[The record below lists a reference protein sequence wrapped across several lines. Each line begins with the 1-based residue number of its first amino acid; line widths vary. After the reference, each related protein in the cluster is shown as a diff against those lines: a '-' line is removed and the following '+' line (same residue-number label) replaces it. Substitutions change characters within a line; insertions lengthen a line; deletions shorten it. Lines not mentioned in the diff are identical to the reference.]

1 MTTSEQVGGQR
12 ASPPRRRLGLTLLF
26 LLALGTLISLGVW
39 QLQRLGWKQ
48 ELLERIAVAQAEPAI
63 ALTEALEAHREGM
76 EVEYAR
82 VVTDCP
88 GLDQARYVKLFSVR
102 EGVLGFR
109 AVSAC
114 EVDDATWGS
123 ILVDRGFVAEADAT
137 RLAASGGPKP
147 EHRPVVGLLRL
158 PEPPT
163 FVTPRDRPAENAW
176 FRRDIAAM
184 ASALGAKAPA
194 PLFLMLESPPPA
206 GFGPTPAPLPAGI
219 SNNHLGYALTWFG
232 LAAALTAVYAAMLL
246 KGRRS

>member
-1 MTTSEQVGGQR
+1 MTISEQARGQG

-26 LLALGTLISLGVW
+26 LLALATLISLGVW
-39 QLQRLGWKQ
+39 QLQRLAWKQ
-48 ELLERIAVAQAEPAI
+48 DLLDRIALAQAKPAV
-63 ALTEALEAHREGM
+63 ALTEALEAHRDGM

-102 EGVLGFR
+102 DGVLGFR
-109 AVSAC
+109 AISPC

-123 ILVDRGFVAEADAT
+123 ILVDRGFVAEAEAA
-137 RLAASGGPKP
+137 RLPALDRTQT
-147 EHRPVVGLLRL
+147 EHRPVVGVLRL

-163 FVTPRDRPAENAW
+163 FVTPEDRPAENAW
-176 FRRDIAAM
+176 FRRDIPAM
-184 ASALGAKAPA
+184 AKALGAAAPA

-206 GFGPTPAPLPAGI
+206 GFGPTPAPLPASI
-219 SNNHLGYALTWFG
+219 SNRHLGYAITWFG
-232 LAAALTAVYAAMLL
+232 LAAALAAVYAAMLL

>member
-1 MTTSEQVGGQR
+1 MTISEQAG
-12 ASPPRRRLGLTLLF
+12 AEAAAPPRRRLGLTLLF
-26 LLALGTLISLGVW
+26 LFALATLISLGVW
-39 QLQRLGWKQ
+39 QLQRLAWKQ
-48 ELLERIAVAQAEPAI
+48 DLLERIAIAQAEPAI
-63 ALTEALEAHREGM
+63 ALTEALSAHRAGM

-102 EGVLGFR
+102 DGVLGFR

-123 ILVDRGFVAEADAT
+123 ILVDRGFVAEPDAA
-137 RLAASGGPKP
+137 RLPTGGSKP
-147 EHRPVVGLLRL
+147 EHRPVVGILRL

-163 FVTPRDRPAENAW
+163 FVTPQDRPAENAW

-184 ASALGAKAPA
+184 ASALGAKTPA
-194 PLFLMLESPPPA
+194 PLFLMLESPPPP
-206 GFGPTPAPLPAGI
+206 GFGPTPAPLPASI
-219 SNNHLGYALTWFG
+219 SNRHLGYALTWFG